1 MRLKHS
7 KNREAC
13 TSLAS
18 ILETCHLNIPEHG
31 KGTWKEVKNKTFERA
46 STFMFVQQA

>member
-7 KNREAC
+7 RNREAC

-18 ILETCHLNIPEHG
+18 ILETNHLNISECG
-31 KGTWKEVKNKTFERA
+31 EGTWKEVKNKTFERA
-46 STFMFVQQA
+46 STYMFVQQA